1 MPHTTRIKLANL
13 REVILAEE
21 GVINPE
27 DVRQVTVENAVVD
40 TGATRLSLPKRS
52 LRKKLGLTLV
62 GSRKARTTNGT
73 VDRIIYSAVQFTV
86 LEQQGAILVTALP
99 GHLSVLVGH
108 MVLEKFDL
116 CLDIRKGLIYNPDY
130 GDEWIEDRL

>member
-1 MPHTTRIKLANL
+1 MFDK
-13 REVILAEE
+13 AEE
-21 GVINPE
+21 LKNATYNQNQTRESKRGNFGRRRCYQPRRL
-27 DVRQVTVENAVVD
+27 RQVTVENAVVD
-40 TGATRLSLPKRS
+40 TGATHLSLSKRS
-52 LRKKLGLTLV
+52 LRNKLGLTPV

-108 MVLEKFDL
+108 MCWKSLIFVWTSEK
-116 CLDIRKGLIYNPDY
+116 G
-130 GDEWIEDRL
+130 